1 MFHGE
6 KSKKEKMK
14 IKTQNYK
21 IVETDKIKNSY
32 QCQEEMV
39 QWKQPQE

>member
-1 MFHGE
+1 MFRVE